1 MEQKIPYEIDLSKPC
16 HVYFIGIG
24 GVSMSGLA
32 HILKDRGFAIS
43 GSDRAP
49 SEMTEMLE
57 RQGIQVLY
65 GQKEEN
71 ITGCATP
78 IDLIVYTAA
87 VHPDNPEYA
96 AAVERG
102 IPMLSRA
109 ELLGQLMKTYD
120 TPIAVSGTHGKTTTT
135 SMLSEI
141 FMTAEL
147 DPTLL
152 IGGVYAGIGSNTR
165 IGKSP
170 LLVTEACEYTNS
182 FHSFFPKY
190 ACILNVE
197 ADHMDFFK
205 NLDEIY
211 DSFHHFA
218 KLLPADGAL
227 VIGSDIDVF
236 SRLTKDLSCEIL
248 TFGEKETDDVR
259 ACDITYDANG
269 NAAFVLHAKSDA
281 GTALPVRL
289 RVPGHHNV
297 LNALA
302 AFALARKAG
311 VDAQTVVKGLERFQG
326 AHRRFEV
333 KGVWQGVTIVDDYAH
348 HPTEIAATL
357 RAAERTPHNTV
368 WCVFQPH
375 TYTRTKVFLHAFA
388 KALKHADHV
397 VLLPIYAA
405 REQDVYGVS
414 SADLCEEI
422 RSMGG
427 ECTLLETFENVKHF
441 LAENCHKDDLLITMG
456 AGDVTKIGEELL
468 S

>member
-1 MEQKIPYEIDLSKPC
+1 M

-32 HILKDRGFAIS
+32 HILKDRGFAVS

-49 SEMTEMLE
+49 SDMTQMLE
-57 RQGIQVLY
+57 EQGIPVYY
-65 GQKEEN
+65 GQQAEN
-71 ITGCATP
+71 LKKSGALPDVI
-78 IDLIVYTAA
+78 IYTAA
-87 VHPDNPEYA
+87 IHPDNPEYMA
-96 AAVERG
+96 AQEAKL
-102 IPMLSRA
+102 PMLTRA
-109 ELLGQLMKTYD
+109 ELLGQLMRLYE

-141 FMTAEL
+141 LMTADA

-152 IGGVYAGIGSNTR
+152 IGGVYEGIGSNTR
-165 IGKSP
+165 IGKSGT
-170 LLVTEACEYTNS
+170 LVTEACEYTNS
-182 FHSFFPKY
+182 FHSFLPKY

-218 KLLPADGAL
+218 KLLPENGTL

-236 SRLTKDLSCEIL
+236 DRITQDLRCEVL
-248 TFGEKETDDVR
+248 TFGEKEEDDIRATDIV
-259 ACDITYDANG
+259 YDEKG
-269 NAAFVLHAKSDA
+269 NAAFRLHAPFA
-281 GTALPVRL
+281 GVSALPVTL

-302 AFALARKAG
+302 AFGLAFRAG
-311 VDAQTVVKGLERFQG
+311 IDPEIIAQGLARFQG
-326 AHRRFEV
+326 AHRRFEM

-348 HPTEIAATL
+348 HPTEIEATL
-357 RAAERTPHNTV
+357 LAAARTPHKTV

-388 KALKHADHV
+388 KALKTADHV

-427 ECTLLETFENVKHF
+427 ECTLLDTFENVKHF
-441 LAENCHKDDLLITMG
+441 LSENCTKNDLLITMG
-456 AGDVTKIGEELL
+456 AGDVFKIGEELL